1 MDKYNEL
8 IEPRRFESKILFFWL
23 SFPQGDKM
31 TLRNRLFLVFLG
43 VVLLLWSGV
52 TPSLRGEVSSPPM
65 EETVPEGSLTT
76 LSLSLEECIL
86 KALKNNLG
94 LAAEMITPELASQ
107 NVTLA
112 AEKFLPGLTFN
123 YNQQDTR
130 TASYSFLDASDVVMT
145 RQNDYTIQL
154 SQQLPTGGS
163 LSFSLYNYVNDSNRR
178 FQTINPRYGSTLRI
192 NFSQPLLKDFG
203 FRVSRREII
212 VAQHNRDISEE
223 NFQKLL
229 EDTIYSVESIYWNL
243 VYSRENLKV
252 RQQSLK
258 LAQELLEKN
267 KIEIEAGTLPP
278 IERLTAEAEVS
289 TRQADIIEAEAMV
302 KNYEDQ
308 LKTVMNLAAEIKD
321 VKNVSLIPTDSP
333 ETQKREISFE
343 EALATALQRRPD
355 LLASRID
362 LDNKQ
367 FNLSYARNQL
377 LPDIRLQ
384 FSYWS
389 PGISGDQILYKD
401 NNALTG
407 VIIGRIP
414 GKRTDALKDAIN
426 FRFRNWSAGIT
437 LSVPLNSIFTHAYYA
452 QAKLSLAQAK
462 MRFKNQEQ
470 QLSLEISNVV
480 RAVETNYQR
489 AQAYRAARELAQKK
503 LEAEQE
509 KLKVGMSTN
518 YLVLQYQRD
527 LANALTMELKAMIDY
542 NLSLA
547 NLDRVMGMGRE
558 RRNVRSVIGGN

>member
-1 MDKYNEL
+1 MKTRNFPFL
-8 IEPRRFESKILFFWL
+8 IGL
-23 SFPQGDKM
+23 S
-31 TLRNRLFLVFLG
+31 LFLVLFIA
-43 VVLLLWSGV
+43 SGY
-52 TPSLRGEVSSPPM
+52 SLPRFFSGED
-65 EETVPEGSLTT
+65 PEAQDQSGEPVILK
-76 LSLSLEECIL
+76 LSLDECIL

-94 LAAEMITPELASQ
+94 LAAEMITPEIANR

-112 AEKFLPGLTFN
+112 AEKFLPSLTFN

-130 TASYSFLDASDVVMT
+130 TASYSFLDASDVVLT
-145 RQNDYTIQL
+145 HQNDYTVQL
-154 SQQLPTGGS
+154 AQQLPLGGS
-163 LSFSLYNYVNDSNRR
+163 LSFSLYSYVTDTNRR
-178 FQTINPRYGSTLRI
+178 YQTINPRYGSTIRI

-203 FRVSRREII
+203 FRMSRREII

-229 EDTIYSVESIYWNL
+229 EDTIYSVESIYWYL

-289 TRQADIIEAEAMV
+289 TRQADILEAEALV

-308 LKTVMNLAAEIKD
+308 LKTIMNLAAEVKD
-321 VKNVSLIPTDSP
+321 VKNVRLIPTDSP
-333 ETQKREISFE
+333 ETTKREISYE
-343 EALATALQRRPD
+343 EALSIALQKRPD
-355 LLASRID
+355 LLATRID
-362 LDNKQ
+362 VDNKQ
-367 FNLSYARNQL
+367 FTLSYARNQL
-377 LPDIRLQ
+377 LPDLRLQ

-389 PGISGDQILYKD
+389 PGISGNQILYKD

-407 VIIGRIP
+407 IIIGTIP
-414 GKRTDALKDAIN
+414 GKKTDALKDAVN
-426 FRFRNWSAGIT
+426 FRFKNWSVGLVVNLPIN
-437 LSVPLNSIFTHAYYA
+437 SVFTRAYYG
-452 QAKLSLAQAK
+452 QAKLSLEQA
-462 MRFKNQEQ
+462 RLRLKNQEQ
-470 QLSLEISNVV
+470 QISLEISNAV

-489 AQAYRAARELAQKK
+489 AQAYRSARELAEKK

-509 KLKVGMSTN
+509 KLKVGLSTN

-527 LANALTMELKAMIDY
+527 FANAMTMELKALIDY

-547 NLDRVMGMGRE
+547 YLDRVIGLGRE
-558 RRNVRSVIGGN
+558 RRKVTSVFEEK